1 MELSQWLTLGACA
14 VQLTL
19 AFIVLLRA
27 FCSPLAKPLAL
38 LCLNIFTWS
47 IAKLAFQRTGQP
59 VWSWIEAASSPGT
72 TVFAIQFILAFIGQ
86 RHQKRYFLWA
96 CYAVFGLLSLASA
109 AAFLSPAAQQYVAS
123 GMSKRMMFVC
133 TVPFISVAAVLLARH
148 ALRAT
153 TADEQ
158 ARAWLLLAVFTI
170 SSPLLLSELMPAMGL
185 PVPQL
190 GNVGALLG
198 TATMTLVVLRYRLL
212 SAGELPSIMALLA
225 FSLALFT
232 TLGCFAALQLGNR
245 ALGWLLSLTLA
256 FVLFLSLRQ
265 AIASFGKRRQQ
276 EGRLAIQGRFSAQ
289 MAHDLR
295 NPLAAL
301 KGAAQYLRE
310 ERQRG
315 ASLDERSDFL
325 DLMVDQIARLERTV
339 DEYHRM
345 GRMDLRRVAQP
356 VNPLVERVLEMQSF
370 VCMPKTNIAKDLSAD
385 LPDCAVDSDLL
396 TRALE
401 NICRNAVEA
410 MPEGGR
416 LTVRTSL
423 DSHGQVVVSFADT
436 GCGMDART
444 RERAEEAFFT
454 TKPQGSGLGLAFVR
468 NVVESHGG
476 RLKLSSEPSRGTTV
490 TLRLPTG

>member
-1 MELSQWLTLGACA
+1 MTVPQWLTLGACA
-14 VQLTL
+14 AQLTL
-19 AFIVLLRA
+19 AFIVLMRA
-27 FCSPLAKPLAL
+27 FCSPMAQPLAL
-38 LCLNIFTWS
+38 LCLDVFTWN
-47 IAKLAFQRTGQP
+47 IAKLAFQRTGNP

-72 TVFAIQFILAFIGQ
+72 TVFAVQFILAFIGQ
-86 RHQKRYFLWA
+86 RHQRRGFLWA
-96 CYAVFGLLSLASA
+96 CYAVFGGLSLASA
-109 AAFLSPAAQQYVAS
+109 SAFVLPMAQRYVAS
-123 GMSKRMMFVC
+123 GGSKRAMFVC
-133 TVPFISVAAVLLARH
+133 TVPAITVAVILLAKHVLQSTDPRE
-148 ALRAT
+148 RA
-153 TADEQ
+153 
-158 ARAWLLLAVFTI
+158 RG
-170 SSPLLLSELMPAMGL
+170 SLLLSVFVIASALLLTELMPALGI

-190 GNVGALLG
+190 GNIGAMLG
-198 TATMTLVVLRYRLL
+198 TATMAVVVLRLRLFG
-212 SAGELPSIMALLA
+212 GEQSSVVALLA
-225 FSLALFT
+225 FSLGLLT
-232 TLGCFAALQLGNR
+232 TIACVAALRLGNGM
-245 ALGWLLSLTLA
+245 LGVLLLVILA
-256 FVLFLSLRQ
+256 GVLFLGLRQ
-265 AIASFGKRRQQ
+265 AIAAFGKRRQQ

-301 KGAAQYLRE
+301 KGAAQYLKE

-315 ASLDERSDFL
+315 TSLDDRTEFL

-356 VNPLVERVLEMQSF
+356 LNPLVERVLEMQSF
-370 VCMPKTNIAKDLSAD
+370 VGTTKTDIAKELSED
-385 LPDCAVDSDLL
+385 LPNCSVDSDLL

-416 LTVRTSL
+416 LTVRTAL
-423 DSHGQVVVSFADT
+423 DAHGQVVVSFADT

-444 RERAEEAFFT
+444 QERALEAFFT

-476 RLKLSSEPSRGTTV
+476 RLRLSSQPSRGTTV
-490 TLRLPTG
+490 TLRLPAG

>member
-1 MELSQWLTLGACA
+1 MTVTQWLTLGACA
-14 VQLTL
+14 TQLTL
-19 AFIVLLRA
+19 AFIVLFRA
-27 FCSPLAKPLAL
+27 FCSPLARPLAL
-38 LCLNIFTWS
+38 LCLDIFTWS
-47 IAKLAFQRTGQP
+47 ICKLAFERSGHP
-59 VWSWIEAASSPGT
+59 AWSWVEAASSPGT

-86 RHQKRYFLWA
+86 RHQKRAFLWA
-96 CYAVFGLLSLASA
+96 CYGVFGLLSLASL
-109 AAFLSPAAQQYVAS
+109 AAFVSPVAQQYVAS

-133 TVPFISVAAVLLARH
+133 TVPFISVAVVLLARH
-148 ALRAT
+148 VLRAT
-153 TADEQ
+153 TTDEQ
-158 ARAWLLLAVFTI
+158 ARGWLLLSVFVIAST
-170 SSPLLLSELMPAMGL
+170 LLLTELLPAMGV

-190 GNVGALLG
+190 GNIGALLG
-198 TATMTLVVLRYRLL
+198 TATMTLVVLRYQLFGGDL
-212 SAGELPSIMALLA
+212 SSIMALLA
-225 FSLALFT
+225 FSLGLLT
-232 TLGCFAALQLGNR
+232 TLGCIAALRLGNG
-245 ALGWLLSLTLA
+245 ALSALLSATLA
-256 FVLFLSLRQ
+256 LVLFLGLRQ
-265 AIASFGKRRQQ
+265 AIFSFGKRRQQ

-301 KGAAQYLRE
+301 KGAAQYLKE
-310 ERQRG
+310 ERLRG
-315 ASLDERSDFL
+315 TSLDDRAEFL

-356 VNPLVERVLEMQSF
+356 LNPLVERVLEMQSF
-370 VCMPKTNIAKDLSAD
+370 VCMPKTDIAKELSGD
-385 LPDCAVDSDLL
+385 LPDCSVDSDLL

-410 MPEGGR
+410 MPQGGK
-416 LTVRTSL
+416 LTVRTGL
-423 DSHGQVVVSFADT
+423 DSHGQVVVSVADT

-444 RERAEEAFFT
+444 QERALEAFFT

-476 RLKLSSEPSRGTTV
+476 RLRLSSEPSRGTTV